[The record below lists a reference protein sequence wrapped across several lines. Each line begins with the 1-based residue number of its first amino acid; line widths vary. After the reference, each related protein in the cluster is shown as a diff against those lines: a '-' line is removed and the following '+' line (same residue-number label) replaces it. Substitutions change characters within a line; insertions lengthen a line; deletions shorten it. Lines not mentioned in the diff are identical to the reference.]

1 MPGSLL
7 VIDFLYILSCSVFSS
22 SDEDLEWLDDEDLS
36 DDDVSWTEIARNYR
50 YRLLWQL
57 SVNKLDVNM

>member
-1 MPGSLL
+1 MD
-7 VIDFLYILSCSVFSS
+7 VLYMLSCSVYSS

>member
-1 MPGSLL
+1 MD
-7 VIDFLYILSCSVFSS
+7 VLYMLSCSVYSS

-57 SVNKLDVNM
+57 SVTSVM

>member
-1 MPGSLL
+1 MD
-7 VIDFLYILSCSVFSS
+7 VLYILSCSVFSS

-50 YRLLWQL
+50 YRLFCQL
-57 SVNKLDVNM
+57 SVTSLSACPLIEC